1 MTTASL
7 SSRHPQPAN
16 KQPTKPQ
23 PTGSPRARTRD
34 WLALSVLMVPVL
46 LVSIVNT
53 VLSFALPAI
62 SMDLTPTASTLL
74 WITDIYPLVMAGL
87 LVAMGSLGDRIG
99 RRRILIIGTVGFAV
113 MSTAG
118 AFAPGP
124 GWLVLARAGLG
135 FFGSMLMPA
144 TLSLL
149 RTIFVDPRQRTLAV
163 AIWAASFSVGMSIG
177 PVLGGLLLQAFSW
190 RTVFFM
196 AVPLLLPMIAAPWL
210 LPESKNPHP
219 GRVDVLSVL
228 LSLLTLMPLV
238 LGIKTLAH
246 DGFTALAVGSLVLA
260 AVAGVTFVRRQLR
273 STSPLLDMR
282 LFAIRPFTAAI
293 VANMLSFF
301 ALVGFTFFEAQQLQL
316 VLGYQPFT
324 AGLLLIPAA
333 VAAIVAGLGAV
344 QLVKRVPKRSAMAVG
359 LAIAALAYGVLIVAP
374 EPIGVVA
381 LIVASIVLSAGL
393 GLSETVANDVI
404 VASVPADR
412 AGAAAGVSE
421 TAYELG
427 TVFGFAVLGSIIT
440 SVYREHVVLPS
451 GLSVENE
458 QHARE
463 TLGGAFRVAES
474 LAPRDAAD
482 LLRSAAAAFDQG
494 IAVAAVIGMIVMG
507 LAVVIVL
514 RGMRTVCDGGDR
526 SLHDTPV
533 RHW

>member
-7 SSRHPQPAN
+7 SSRQLHPATP
-16 KQPTKPQ
+16 
-23 PTGSPRARTRD
+23 SLARTRD
-34 WLALSVLMVPVL
+34 WLALGILMVPVL

-62 SMDLTPTASTLL
+62 SVDLTPTASTLL

-99 RRRILIIGTVGFAV
+99 RRRILIIGTIGFAV

-118 AFAPGP
+118 AFAPSA

-144 TLSLL
+144 TLSLI
-149 RTIFVDPRQRTLAV
+149 RTIFTNARQRTLAV

-190 RTVFFM
+190 RAVFFM
-196 AVPLLLPMIAAPWL
+196 AVPLMLPMIAAPWL

-219 GRVDVLSVL
+219 GRVDLLSVL

-238 LGIKTLAH
+238 LGIKTVAH
-246 DGFTALAVGSLVLA
+246 DGLTAMAVGSLLLA
-260 AVAGVTFVRRQLR
+260 AVAGFTFVRRQLR
-273 STSPLLDMR
+273 AESPLLDMR
-282 LFAIRPFTAAI
+282 LFAIKPFTAAI
-293 VANMLSFF
+293 VANLLSFF
-301 ALVGFTFFEAQQLQL
+301 AVVGFTFFEAQQLQL

-333 VAAIVAGLGAV
+333 GAAIVAGLGAV

-359 LAIAALAYGVLIVAP
+359 LVIAALAYGVLIVAP
-374 EPIGVVA
+374 APIGVMSLV
-381 LIVASIVLSAGL
+381 VASIVLSAGL

-427 TVFGFAVLGSIIT
+427 TVFGFAVLGTIIT
-440 SVYREHVVLPS
+440 SVYRHQVALPA
-451 GLSVENE
+451 GLTPE
-458 QHARE
+458 QQLHARE

-474 LAPRDAAD
+474 LAPGDAAA
-482 LLRSAAAAFDQG
+482 LLRSAGTAFDHG
-494 IAVAAVIGMIVMG
+494 IGVAAMIGMAAML
-507 LAVVIVL
+507 LAAGIVL
-514 RGMRTVCDGGDR
+514 RAMRPERTR
-526 SLHDTPV
+526 V
-533 RHW
+533 R